1 VIVKVEN
8 DCSLGEKKNMNLPG
22 CIVDLPTTTKKDEVD
37 IVEFG
42 LKYEVDIIAL
52 SFTRKGSD
60 IEEVKKLLGE
70 KGEYIKIIAKI
81 ENQEGLDNFDDILRH
96 SDGIMVA
103 RVDLGMEIPPSKV
116 FIAQKWMIKKCN

>member
-1 VIVKVEN
+1 VIVTVEN

-70 KGEYIKIIAKI
+70 KGIFLK
-81 ENQEGLDNFDDILRH
+81 F
-96 SDGIMVA
+96 
-103 RVDLGMEIPPSKV
+103 
-116 FIAQKWMIKKCN
+116 

>member
-1 VIVKVEN
+1 MIVKVEN

-42 LKYEVDIIAL
+42 LKYDVDIIAL

-60 IEEVKKLLGE
+60 IDEVRKLLGE
-70 KGEYIKIIAKI
+70 KG
-81 ENQEGLDNFDDILRH
+81 FF
-96 SDGIMVA
+96 V
-103 RVDLGMEIPPSKV
+103 
-116 FIAQKWMIKKCN
+116 

>member
-1 VIVKVEN
+1 MIVIVEN

-42 LKYEVDIIAL
+42 LKYGVDIIAL

-60 IEEVKKLLGE
+60 IEEVKRLLGE
-70 KGEYIKIIAKI
+70 KGIF
-81 ENQEGLDNFDDILRH
+81 L
-96 SDGIMVA
+96 
-103 RVDLGMEIPPSKV
+103 
-116 FIAQKWMIKKCN
+116 

>member
-1 VIVKVEN
+1 MIVIVEN

-60 IEEVKKLLGE
+60 IEEVKRLLGE
-70 KGEYIKIIAKI
+70 KGIF
-81 ENQEGLDNFDDILRH
+81 L
-96 SDGIMVA
+96 
-103 RVDLGMEIPPSKV
+103 
-116 FIAQKWMIKKCN
+116 

>member
-1 VIVKVEN
+1 MIVKVEN

-42 LKYEVDIIAL
+42 LKYDVDIIAL

-60 IEEVKKLLGE
+60 IEEVRKLLGE
-70 KGEYIKIIAKI
+70 KG
-81 ENQEGLDNFDDILRH
+81 FF
-96 SDGIMVA
+96 V
-103 RVDLGMEIPPSKV
+103 
-116 FIAQKWMIKKCN
+116 

>member
-1 VIVKVEN
+1 MIVKVEN

-42 LKYEVDIIAL
+42 LKYDVDIIAL

-60 IEEVKKLLGE
+60 IEEVRRLLGP
-70 KGEYIKIIAKI
+70 KGI
-81 ENQEGLDNFDDILRH
+81 F
-96 SDGIMVA
+96 V
-103 RVDLGMEIPPSKV
+103 EI
-116 FIAQKWMIKKCN
+116 

>member
-1 VIVKVEN
+1 MIVKVEN

-60 IEEVKKLLGE
+60 IEEVKRLLGE
-70 KGEYIKIIAKI
+70 KGIF
-81 ENQEGLDNFDDILRH
+81 L
-96 SDGIMVA
+96 
-103 RVDLGMEIPPSKV
+103 
-116 FIAQKWMIKKCN
+116 

>member
-1 VIVKVEN
+1 MIVIVEN

-60 IEEVKKLLGE
+60 IEEVKRLLGE
-70 KGEYIKIIAKI
+70 KGI
-81 ENQEGLDNFDDILRH
+81 F
-96 SDGIMVA
+96 
-103 RVDLGMEIPPSKV
+103 
-116 FIAQKWMIKKCN
+116 